1 MTTPPPT
8 TTATTAADLRP
19 VAVRTPDEARA
30 VIVALCRRFY
40 ELGWVSGTGGGV
52 ALRLGDRV
60 FMAPS
65 GVQKEMIEPSW
76 IFELDLRG
84 DVVAGPDPST
94 GFTVSQC
101 RPLFLAAMRL
111 RGAGAVVHS
120 HSRAAVLATLLAEKT
135 AVHHLALTHLE
146 MLKGLHGVGYKDVH
160 RVPVIDN
167 TAHECDLADSLQQ
180 AIVDNPGAH
189 AVLVKRHGVYI
200 WGDDWL
206 AAKRHAEC
214 YDELFGQAVEMHRL
228 GLDAATPPR

>member
-1 MTTPPPT
+1 MTTTHLPT
-8 TTATTAADLRP
+8 STTLRP
-19 VAVRTPDEARA
+19 EPVNTADDARA

-40 ELGWVSGTGGGV
+40 EQGWVSGTGGGV
-52 ALRLGDRV
+52 SIRLGERV

-65 GVQKEMIEPSW
+65 GVQKEMIQPEW
-76 IFELDLRG
+76 IYELDLAG
-84 DVVAGPDPST
+84 DVVQGPAAAL
-94 GFTVSQC
+94 GFNVSQC

-120 HSRAAVLATLLAEKT
+120 HSRAAVLATLLAEKLG
-135 AVHHLALTHLE
+135 ARHLTLTHLE
-146 MLKGLHGVGYKDVH
+146 MLKGLKGVGYVDVH

-167 TAHECDLADSLQQ
+167 TAHECDLADSLEA
-180 AIVDNPGAH
+180 AIVDNPGVH
-189 AVLVKRHGVYI
+189 AVLVKRHGVYV

-228 GLDAATPPR
+228 GLDAAQPPR

>member
-1 MTTPPPT
+1 
-8 TTATTAADLRP
+8 
-19 VAVRTPDEARA
+19 VRTPDEARA

-52 ALRLGDRV
+52 SIRLGERV

-65 GVQKEMIEPSW
+65 GVQKEMIEPAW
-76 IFELDLRG
+76 IYELDLAG
-84 DVVAGPDPST
+84 DVVTGPDSSL

-120 HSRAAVLATLLAEKT
+120 HSRAAVLATLLAETKGARHMT
-135 AVHHLALTHLE
+135 VTHLE
-146 MLKGLHGVGYKDVH
+146 MLKGLKGVGYVDVH

-167 TAHECDLADSLQQ
+167 TAHECDLADSLEQ
-180 AIVDNPGAH
+180 AIADNPGVH
-189 AVLVKRHGVYI
+189 AVLVKRHGVYV

-214 YDELFGQAVEMHRL
+214 YDELFGQAVDMHRL
-228 GLDAATPPR
+228 GLDASQPPR

>member
-1 MTTPPPT
+1 MTLAPP
-8 TTATTAADLRP
+8 AAGDLRP
-19 VAVRTPDEARA
+19 TPIRTADDARS

-40 ELGWVSGTGGGV
+40 AQGWVSGTGGGV
-52 ALRLGDRV
+52 SVRLGERV

-76 IFELDLRG
+76 IYELDRTG
-84 DVVAGPDPST
+84 AVVAGPDAAL

-111 RGAGAVVHS
+111 RGAGAVIHS
-120 HSRAAVLATLLAEKT
+120 HARSAVTATLIAEKT
-135 AVHHLALTHLE
+135 GSRHVTLTHLE
-146 MLKGLHGVGYKDVH
+146 MLKGLRGIGYADVH

-167 TAHECDLADSLQQ
+167 TAHECDLADSLEA
-180 AIVDNPGAH
+180 AIVEHPDVH
-189 AVLVKRHGVYI
+189 AVLVKRHGVYV

-214 YDELFGQAVEMHRL
+214 YEELFGQAIEMHRL
-228 GLDAATPPR
+228 GLDPAHPPA